1 MDYDQSQ
8 VSQFVDFIDNEYTAE
23 LLIDNLSGVMRVAM
37 SDESSDYEHGFPI
50 GGVLVQVSNGSMM
63 GYALNNHLDFKIYV
77 NEKDAENSL
86 VIVGFE
92 IAPRRFFCSFYI
104 IYSIQYNSKDDVP
117 TLCSAKTVPAM
128 SIRGKGVHET
138 DGVCL
143 ANWIHGQKVHVI
155 FSYSVE
161 WIHSNIDWEHRF
173 DRYTKN
179 SFGEE
184 TSTIH
189 WYSIMNSFLIILF
202 LAVSS

>member
-37 SDESSDYEHGFPI
+37 SDYEHGFPI

-138 DGVCL
+138 DGVCS
-143 ANWIHGQKVHVI
+143 ANWIHG
-155 FSYSVE
+155 
-161 WIHSNIDWEHRF
+161 
-173 DRYTKN
+173 
-179 SFGEE
+179 
-184 TSTIH
+184 
-189 WYSIMNSFLIILF
+189 
-202 LAVSS
+202 